1 MRHWRLKAWMF
12 PVISLTVAA
21 ISLAVTLYLVDRI
34 GERII
39 DDQAQ
44 AAAIAER
51 NYMTTLAQEDGL
63 SALITA
69 LDRRERIHGGGG
81 FRYALVDQAGHPLAG
96 AKSLTEAAAAK
107 GWRVIELHNAGR
119 QTRWHVLV
127 GSLPSGENLVIAQD
141 AEERKAF
148 RLSILRS
155 SSLAL
160 LFAAIACTGIGMILS
175 ALLLRRA
182 GTIAATAERI
192 AAGELHARVEVTRPG
207 DVFDRLGASIN
218 AMLSRIEDL
227 MTGMRTVTDSLAHD
241 LRMPLTRLKGALARA
256 MEPGL
261 SREASLEAIAQAHQ
275 EADRAL
281 ATFSALIDI
290 ARAETGLSQEMMS
303 DVDIS
308 DLASNMADLFT
319 PMIEDFGQFIKLEM
333 PQQHIVG
340 RGHELL
346 LRQAI
351 GNLLHNGAAYAGR
364 GATIVLSVEKVDDE
378 KVRIVVSDTGP
389 GVPKEDRGRVQQR
402 FVRLDKARSTN
413 GSGLGLAIV
422 AACAKLHGG
431 ELRLEDN
438 HPGLRAVIDL
448 KIKTANPPP

>member
-1 MRHWRLKAWMF
+1 
-12 PVISLTVAA
+12 
-21 ISLAVTLYLVDRI
+21 
-34 GERII
+34 
-39 DDQAQ
+39 
-44 AAAIAER
+44 
-51 NYMTTLAQEDGL
+51 
-63 SALITA
+63 
-69 LDRRERIHGGGG
+69 
-81 FRYALVDQAGHPLAG
+81 
-96 AKSLTEAAAAK
+96 
-107 GWRVIELHNAGR
+107 
-119 QTRWHVLV
+119 
-127 GSLPSGENLVIAQD
+127 
-141 AEERKAF
+141 
-148 RLSILRS
+148 
-155 SSLAL
+155 
-160 LFAAIACTGIGMILS
+160 
-175 ALLLRRA
+175 
-182 GTIAATAERI
+182 
-192 AAGELHARVEVTRPG
+192 
-207 DVFDRLGASIN
+207 
-218 AMLSRIEDL
+218 MLSRIEDL

-275 EADRAL
+275 EADRRS

-340 RGHELL
+340 RGHQLL

-413 GSGLGLAIV
+413 GSGLGLPLSRHVQNYTV
-422 AACAKLHGG
+422 ANLGW
-431 ELRLEDN
+431 
-438 HPGLRAVIDL
+438 
-448 KIKTANPPP
+448 KTIIPAFVL

>member
-127 GSLPSGENLVIAQD
+127 GSLPSSENLVIAQD

-160 LFAAIACTGIGMILS
+160 CSRDCLHWHWHDSECASS
-175 ALLLRRA
+175 AQGRHNRRH
-182 GTIAATAERI
+182 G
-192 AAGELHARVEVTRPG
+192 
-207 DVFDRLGASIN
+207 
-218 AMLSRIEDL
+218 
-227 MTGMRTVTDSLAHD
+227 RTH
-241 LRMPLTRLKGALARA
+241 RGRR
-256 MEPGL
+256 
-261 SREASLEAIAQAHQ
+261 
-275 EADRAL
+275 
-281 ATFSALIDI
+281 I
-290 ARAETGLSQEMMS
+290 ARAR
-303 DVDIS
+303 
-308 DLASNMADLFT
+308 
-319 PMIEDFGQFIKLEM
+319 
-333 PQQHIVG
+333 
-340 RGHELL
+340 RG
-346 LRQAI
+346 
-351 GNLLHNGAAYAGR
+351 
-364 GATIVLSVEKVDDE
+364 D
-378 KVRIVVSDTGP
+378 
-389 GVPKEDRGRVQQR
+389 
-402 FVRLDKARSTN
+402 
-413 GSGLGLAIV
+413 
-422 AACAKLHGG
+422 
-431 ELRLEDN
+431 
-438 HPGLRAVIDL
+438 
-448 KIKTANPPP
+448 